1 MISRIDGL
9 INSFPVPKLTHKS
22 RNPGPVPIKSFPCG
36 FFDGAT
42 AENIG
47 GSVFVIFINDS
58 HHFNFSMGCGRSTN
72 TRAELLA
79 LWAILRIGLLMG
91 IPLQMIYGDSLV
103 IISWVN
109 RFSTLDVPSLM
120 HWCKDI
126 RYMLQ
131 LSLPVIFKHTY
142 QEHNSLAN
150 ELSKKSLQ
158 LDMGFVSF
166 S

>member
-1 MISRIDGL
+1 
-9 INSFPVPKLTHKS
+9 
-22 RNPGPVPIKSFPCG
+22 
-36 FFDGAT
+36 
-42 AENIG
+42 
-47 GSVFVIFINDS
+47 
-58 HHFNFSMGCGRSTN
+58 MGCGRSTN

-79 LWAILRIGLLMG
+79 LWAILRIGILMG

-109 RFSTLDVPSLM
+109 KFSALDVPSLM

-131 LSLPVIFKHTY
+131 QSRPVIFKHTY
-142 QEHNSLAN
+142 REHNSLAD

-158 LDMGFVSF
+158 LDMGLVSF
-166 S
+166 SEVMDGLVINQGNLDLF